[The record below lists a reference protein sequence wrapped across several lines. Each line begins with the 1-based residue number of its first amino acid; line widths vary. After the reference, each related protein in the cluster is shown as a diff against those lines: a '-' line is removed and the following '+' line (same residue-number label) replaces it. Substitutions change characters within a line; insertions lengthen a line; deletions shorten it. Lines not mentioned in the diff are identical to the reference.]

1 MTDNADEWAIRTYN
15 INRNLFSDEGEYKVV
30 VESTD
35 KTDTSA
41 YSDVKNMNISFTVDK
56 TAPILTVSGLENGG
70 RYQNT
75 EQEVTVLATDDGG
88 SLNSFKVEVFD
99 SSNNPVSGDGVRFD
113 KSGEELTQY
122 LASNDGKITF
132 TVPEG
137 LSQNVVL
144 TCSDAAV
151 HEDGSTNITVQQ
163 FTKITVSPSGM
174 VMFYA
179 NKPLFYGIIIAGV
192 LVISGGAFCIVL
204 KVRKSKVK

>member
-1 MTDNADEWAIRTYN
+1 
-15 INRNLFSDEGEYKVV
+15 
-30 VESTD
+30 
-35 KTDTSA
+35 
-41 YSDVKNMNISFTVDK
+41 MNISFTVDK

-151 HEDGSTNITVQQ
+151 HEDGSTNVTVQQ

-192 LVISGGAFCIVL
+192 LVISGVAFCIVL

>member
-99 SSNNPVSGDGVRFD
+99 STNNPVSGDGVRFD

-151 HEDGSTNITVQQ
+151 HEDGSTNVTVQQ

-179 NKPLFYGIIIAGV
+179 NKPLFYGIISAGV
-192 LVISGGAFCIVL
+192 LVISGVAFCIVL

>member
-1 MTDNADEWAIRTYN
+1 MTDNVDEWAIRTYN
-15 INRNLFSDEGEYKVV
+15 INRNLFSDEGEYKIV

-151 HEDGSTNITVQQ
+151 HEDGSTNVTVQQ

-192 LVISGGAFCIVL
+192 LVISGVAFCIVL